1 MHTQSNIKGI
11 TTLEQLD
18 MPLITEVIE
27 LAKMISNEVLLP
39 NFAKV
44 VSRVKQ
50 DGSWLTIADTQAHKY
65 LLESLPK
72 LVDYPVL
79 SEELTAIEQQQIL
92 DQQPLN
98 YWCVDPLDGTSNFI
112 QGIPYW
118 CISIGLI
125 ENGEL
130 ALAVVHDPCR
140 DECFSSSSYSIS
152 QLNGKPLNNG
162 NSFNSMLND
171 SMGLIDFKRLDKQ
184 KIVALAKNPPYR
196 SQRSFG
202 ASALDLCWIAANRCQ
217 VYLHGKQKLWDHA
230 AGLLI
235 LKNANGHAETF
246 EGKSVFDNSLL
257 PKSVIAASQSNL
269 MNQWK
274 NYFNSIN

>member
-1 MHTQSNIKGI
+1 MS
-11 TTLEQLD
+11 
-18 MPLITEVIE
+18 LIAEVIK
-27 LAKMISNEVLLP
+27 LVKTISNEVLLP

-44 VSRVKQ
+44 TSQVKQ
-50 DGSWLTIADTQAHKY
+50 DGSWLTIADTQAHQH
-65 LLESLPK
+65 LLAALPN
-72 LVDYPVL
+72 LVDHPVL
-79 SEELTAIEQQQIL
+79 SEELTVCEQQQIL

-118 CISIGLI
+118 CMSIGLI

-130 ALAVVHDPCR
+130 SLAVVYDPCR
-140 DECFSSSSYSIS
+140 DECFSSSSFSIS
-152 QLNGKPLNNG
+152 QLNGKPLNNS
-162 NSFNSMLND
+162 NISTSLLND
-171 SMGLIDFKRLDKQ
+171 SMGLIDFKRLGKE
-184 KIVALAKNPPYR
+184 KVLALAKNPPYR

-235 LKNANGHAETF
+235 LKNSNGHAETF
-246 EGKSVFDNSLL
+246 EGKSIFENNLQ
-257 PKSVIAASQSNL
+257 PKSVIAASHLNL
-269 MNQWK
+269 MKQWK
-274 NYFNSIN
+274 EYFNSII